1 MESIAYAISPLR
13 KHDLCK
19 SFTDCSKIVKDA
31 HHKLSLA
38 PSLFLSLP
46 LSLSLSLSL
55 SLFLSLFPFYFLS
68 FFRFKVRWR
77 EPLDQDFMTYWA
89 IF

>member
-46 LSLSLSLSL
+46 LSLSLSLSF
-55 SLFLSLFPFYFLS
+55 SLYFLS
-68 FFRFKVRWR
+68 ISFLFSGSRYAD
-77 EPLDQDFMTYWA
+77 ENP
-89 IF
+89 